1 LIVFQIGRHEYL
13 YSMKPYLYKL
23 TGKDN
28 TYYYGVRWDYKG
40 NPEDD
45 LLKTY
50 FTSSDHVK
58 QIISEKGI
66 NFFTGEII
74 EITETREEVL
84 DLEYFLIKES
94 INDNLCLNRALGK
107 CTIWNDDLLTKLSLS
122 MKEKWEDD
130 EYRRKSVLSRTGV
143 NNHNYKKP
151 SWRNVNSDIKSWM
164 KSFTIYDDF
173 INEKWDFSKYGYGR
187 FMLQKKYD
195 ISHGTARCIIKKLKN
210 NWSPYKD
217 EDFLKFY
224 NENL

>member
-1 LIVFQIGRHEYL
+1 
-13 YSMKPYLYKL
+13 MKPYLYKL
-23 TGKDN
+23 TGKDK

-50 FTSSDHVK
+50 FTSSDYVK
-58 QIISEKGI
+58 QIMSEKGI

-84 DLEYFLIKES
+84 DLEYSLIKES
-94 INDNLCLNRALGK
+94 INDDLCLNRALGK
-107 CTIWNDDLLTKLSLS
+107 CTIWDDVLLSKLSLS

-130 EYRRKSVLSRTGV
+130 EYRKKCVLSRTGV

-151 SWRNVNSDIKSWM
+151 SWRNVNSDVKSWM
-164 KSFTIYDDF
+164 KSFIIYDDF
-173 INEKWDFSKYGYGR
+173 IDEKWDFSKRGHGR
-187 FMLQKKYD
+187 FVLQKKYD

-210 NWSPYKD
+210 NWSPYED